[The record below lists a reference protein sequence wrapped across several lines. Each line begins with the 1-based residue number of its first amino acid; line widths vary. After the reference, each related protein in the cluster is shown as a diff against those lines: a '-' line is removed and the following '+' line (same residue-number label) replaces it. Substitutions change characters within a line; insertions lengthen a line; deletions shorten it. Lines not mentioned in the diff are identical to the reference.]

1 MNFALYIFIS
11 ARILVTTGFY
21 DQSNKRQ
28 LNKVTEI
35 IDLFDHE
42 SSFGFVATDLMRV
55 AATGGLLDG
64 QIVICGGAKYTRM
77 GKYGMFHDMYSVHN
91 SKVITED
98 MINQRAYAASVI
110 LNLNKFTTN
119 LWVTGGQDRQENGV
133 KSSEFV
139 LIRDGLELDDDNQ
152 PSEVRHLDS
161 IEGNIKFC
169 LEGTRCCH

>member
-1 MNFALYIFIS
+1 MIYVFIS

-42 SSFGFVATDLMRV
+42 SSFGFVATDMIRV
-55 AATGGLLDG
+55 GATGGLLEG
-64 QIVICGGAKYTRM
+64 QIIICGGAKYTRM

-91 SKVITED
+91 SNVVTED
-98 MINQRAYAASVI
+98 MLQQRAYAASVI
-110 LNLNKFTTN
+110 LNINKFTTN

-152 PSEVRHLDS
+152 PSEVQHLDS
-161 IEGNIKFC
+161 IEGNITFF
-169 LEGTRCCH
+169 LGEARCCH